1 MDVQKIGALLKELR
15 KQNNMTQEQLGEKV
29 GVTNKT
35 VSRWETGKYMP
46 PIECLKLLSD
56 IYQISINEILTGEKL
71 NEEDYKGAA
80 ENNIVNTLEEIETKE
95 KKFENTMFI
104 IMGITSLLAITSMF
118 LLPEGSGLA
127 VVEKAKEILVV
138 IFIWAMALI
147 SNTLSIITIISKK
160 NK

>member
-1 MDVQKIGALLKELR
+1 MDVQKIGAFLKELR

-80 ENNIVNTLEEIETKE
+80 ENNIVNTLEEIEAKE
-95 KKFENTMFI
+95 KKFENVMFI
-104 IMGITSLLAITSMF
+104 VMGITSLLAIASMF
-118 LLPEGSGLA
+118 LLPEGSGLTVA
-127 VVEKAKEILVV
+127 EKVKEMIVV
-138 IFIWAMALI
+138 IFIWILAAVC
-147 SNTLSIITIISKK
+147 NTLSIITIIVKK

>member
-1 MDVQKIGALLKELR
+1 M
-15 KQNNMTQEQLGEKV
+15 NNV
-29 GVTNKT
+29 
-35 VSRWETGKYMP
+35 
-46 PIECLKLLSD
+46 
-56 IYQISINEILTGEKL
+56 
-71 NEEDYKGAA
+71 
-80 ENNIVNTLEEIETKE
+80 KE

-104 IMGITSLLAITSMF
+104 IMGITSLLAVTSMF